1 MMAEERPVF
10 HLRLERSYYEKGF
23 FNVPVRYDD
32 FVRKDDGPVVLL
44 LGDER
49 QIEGRVDRSAN
60 NNRTARVMGRSA
72 LRNWF
77 KENYSQGDTVPI
89 TFESPQ
95 RLRLG
100 Y

>member
-1 MMAEERPVF
+1 MKGPMFP
-10 HLRLERSYYEKGF
+10 LKLERSYYEKGF

-32 FVRKDDGPVVLL
+32 LVRKEDGPVVLL
-44 LGDER
+44 LGDES
-49 QIEGRVDRSAN
+49 QIEGYVNRSSAN
-60 NNRTARVMGRSA
+60 NNRTARVIGRAA
-72 LRNWF
+72 LRDWF
-77 KENYSQGDTVPI
+77 KENYSHGDTVPI